1 VVKKASQAVKK
12 QEKQEKAAQGPILVP
27 EGAVMALKKPYGVKL
42 DVKVP
47 NGSRALKCPKCQGF
61 TITKVFPFNCDS
73 CKVLLLKPIK

>member
-1 VVKKASQAVKK
+1 MVKKASEAVKK

-47 NGSRALKCPKCQGF
+47 NGSRVFKCPKCQGL
-61 TITKVFPFNCDS
+61 TITKVSPFNCDS
-73 CKVLLLKPIK
+73 CKVLLYKPVK